1 MLGVFLSLFLFSIVG
16 LFWTL
21 NEKAETQTKLDRLK
35 DNIMHLKTARALK
48 ELRYSQFILEIFVIE
63 NALKSIEN
71 GTLTEERYLIFSRE
85 IRESSERF
93 YAAHQELM
101 DEIDKNT
108 TKNAEEKCGIIKAIK
123 GLFDPKNDKICPN
136 VVTPDKNEG
145 DSPIFYDAEG
155 KSEYSRNESVNTEEK
170 PQEAEVSETQES
182 QTVEQPLEEVL
193 KEVVAVTQEEKTQEP
208 EASEIPIS
216 EALAP
221 EIVELKET
229 LETVEFSEIKKV
241 DSKIDELE
249 GVLFPK
255 IRSYKWIMGNR
266 GLRGS
271 DGISRKQKLYDYI
284 VKTIEL
290 NDGRVKGEVV
300 VAYLL
305 LKAFGVKKIEDVKNE
320 ADLGYIKYEF
330 DNLKSSAYFGAKKYR
345 KDDFNIIHEP
355 SGLGVEKEDG
365 EPSCVIRKVRHCTY
379 LNKAELFARDARKE
393 KGE

>member
-63 NALKSIEN
+63 NALKFVESGI
-71 GTLTEERYLIFSRE
+71 LTEERYLIFSRE

-136 VVTPDKNEG
+136 VVTPYKNEG
-145 DSPIFYDAEG
+145 DSPIFYETDG
-155 KSEYSRNESVNTEEK
+155 KSEYSRNEAVNTEEK
-170 PQEAEVSETQES
+170 PQEAEVSEAQEP
-182 QTVEQPLEEVL
+182 QTAEQPLEEVL
-193 KEVVAVTQEEKTQEP
+193 KEVVAVTQEEKMQES
-208 EASEIPIS
+208 ETNEIPIS

-221 EIVELKET
+221 
-229 LETVEFSEIKKV
+229 ETVEFSEIKKV

-255 IRSYKWIMGNR
+255 IRSYKWIMGNK

-300 VAYLL
+300 IAYLL

-320 ADLGYIKYEF
+320 ADLNYIKYEF

-345 KDDFNIIHEP
+345 KDDFNIVHEP
-355 SGLGVEKEDG
+355 SGLGVEKEAG
-365 EPSCVIRKVRHCTY
+365 EQSCVIRKVRHCTY

-393 KGE
+393 ASE

>member
-63 NALKSIEN
+63 NALNSVEN

-145 DSPIFYDAEG
+145 DSPIFYETEG
-155 KSEYSRNESVNTEEK
+155 KSEYTHNEAVNTEEK
-170 PQEAEVSETQES
+170 SQESEVSKEVEASEVQEP
-182 QTVEQPLEEVL
+182 QTAEQPLEAVL
-193 KEVVAVTQEEKTQEP
+193 KEVVIVTEEEKTEEP
-208 EASEIPIS
+208 ETTEMPIS
-216 EALAP
+216 EALEP
-221 EIVELKET
+221 EA
-229 LETVEFSEIKKV
+229 VEFSEIKKV

-255 IRSYKWIMGNR
+255 IRTYKWIMGNR

-320 ADLGYIKYEF
+320 ADLNYIKYEF

-393 KGE
+393 KSE

>member
-63 NALKSIEN
+63 NALKSVEN

-123 GLFDPKNDKICPN
+123 GLFDPKNDKIYPN

-145 DSPIFYDAEG
+145 DSPIFYETEG
-155 KSEYSRNESVNTEEK
+155 KSEYTHNEAVNTEEK
-170 PQEAEVSETQES
+170 SQESEVSKEVEASEVQES
-182 QTVEQPLEEVL
+182 EIAEQPLEEVL
-193 KEVVAVTQEEKTQEP
+193 KEVVVVAQEEKTQEP
-208 EASEIPIS
+208 EDNEIPIS

-221 EIVELKET
+221 
-229 LETVEFSEIKKV
+229 ETVEFSEIKKV

-300 VAYLL
+300 IAYLL
-305 LKAFGVKKIEDVKNE
+305 LKAFGVNKIEDVKNE
-320 ADLGYIKYEF
+320 ADLNYIKYEF

-393 KGE
+393 VGE

>member
-63 NALKSIEN
+63 NALKSVEN

-93 YAAHQELM
+93 YDAHQELM

-145 DSPIFYDAEG
+145 DSPIFCETEG
-155 KSEYSRNESVNTEEK
+155 KSEYTNNETVNTEEK
-170 PQEAEVSETQES
+170 SQESEVSKEVKVSEVQEP
-182 QTVEQPLEEVL
+182 QTAEQPLEEVL
-193 KEVVAVTQEEKTQEP
+193 KEVVIVTEEKKTEEPETIEMPISKALEP
-208 EASEIPIS
+208 EA
-216 EALAP
+216 
-221 EIVELKET
+221 
-229 LETVEFSEIKKV
+229 VEFSEIKKV

-266 GLRGS
+266 GLRGN

-290 NDGRVKGEVV
+290 NGGRVKGEVV

-320 ADLGYIKYEF
+320 ADLNYIKYEF

-393 KGE
+393 VGE

>member
-63 NALKSIEN
+63 NALKSVEN

-145 DSPIFYDAEG
+145 DSPIFYETEG
-155 KSEYSRNESVNTEEK
+155 KSEYTHNEAVNTEEK
-170 PQEAEVSETQES
+170 SQESEVSKEVEVSEVQES
-182 QTVEQPLEEVL
+182 ETAEQPLEEVL
-193 KEVVAVTQEEKTQEP
+193 KEVVVVVQEEKTQEP
-208 EASEIPIS
+208 EANEIPIS

-221 EIVELKET
+221 
-229 LETVEFSEIKKV
+229 ETVEFSEIKKV

-290 NDGRVKGEVV
+290 NGGRVKGEVV
-300 VAYLL
+300 IAYLL

-320 ADLGYIKYEF
+320 ADLSYIKYEF

-345 KDDFNIIHEP
+345 KDDFNIIYEP

-393 KGE
+393 VGE

>member
-63 NALKSIEN
+63 NALKSVEN

-145 DSPIFYDAEG
+145 DSPIFYKTEG
-155 KSEYSRNESVNTEEK
+155 KSEYTHNEAVNTEEK
-170 PQEAEVSETQES
+170 SQESEVSKEVEASEVQEP
-182 QTVEQPLEEVL
+182 QTAEQPLEEVL
-193 KEVVAVTQEEKTQEP
+193 KEVVIVTEEEKTEEP
-208 EASEIPIS
+208 ETTERPIS

-221 EIVELKET
+221 
-229 LETVEFSEIKKV
+229 ETVEFSEIKKV

-284 VKTIEL
+284 IKTIEL

-300 VAYLL
+300 IAYLL

-320 ADLGYIKYEF
+320 ADLNYIKYEF

-393 KGE
+393 VGE

>member
-63 NALKSIEN
+63 NALKFVEN

-93 YAAHQELM
+93 YAAHQELI

-136 VVTPDKNEG
+136 VVTPDKNGG
-145 DSPIFYDAEG
+145 DSPIFYETKG
-155 KSEYSRNESVNTEEK
+155 KPEDTHNEAVNTEEK
-170 PQEAEVSETQES
+170 SQEAEVSEVQEP

-193 KEVVAVTQEEKTQEP
+193 KEVVVVAKEEKTQKP
-208 EASEIPIS
+208 EANEIPIS

-221 EIVELKET
+221 
-229 LETVEFSEIKKV
+229 ETVEFSEIKKV

-255 IRSYKWIMGNR
+255 IISYKWIMGNR
-266 GLRGS
+266 GLRGN

-305 LKAFGVKKIEDVKNE
+305 LKAFGAKKIEDVKNE
-320 ADLGYIKYEF
+320 ADLNYIKYEF

-393 KGE
+393 VGE

>member
-63 NALKSIEN
+63 NALKSVEN

-85 IRESSERF
+85 IRESSKRF

-108 TKNAEEKCGIIKAIK
+108 TKNTEEKCGIIKAIK

-145 DSPIFYDAEG
+145 DSPIFYETEG
-155 KSEYSRNESVNTEEK
+155 KSEYSRNEAVNTEEK
-170 PQEAEVSETQES
+170 SQESEVSKEVEASEVQEP
-182 QTVEQPLEEVL
+182 QTAEQPLEAVL
-193 KEVVAVTQEEKTQEP
+193 KEVVIVAEEEKTEEP
-208 EASEIPIS
+208 ETTEMPIS

-221 EIVELKET
+221 
-229 LETVEFSEIKKV
+229 ETVEFSEIKKV

-290 NDGRVKGEVV
+290 NGGRVKGEVV
-300 VAYLL
+300 IAYLL

-320 ADLGYIKYEF
+320 ADLNYIKYEF

-345 KDDFNIIHEP
+345 KADFNIIHEP
-355 SGLGVEKEDG
+355 SGLGVEKEAG
-365 EPSCVIRKVRHCTY
+365 EPSCIIRKVRHCTY

-393 KGE
+393 VGE

>member
-1 MLGVFLSLFLFSIVG
+1 
-16 LFWTL
+16 
-21 NEKAETQTKLDRLK
+21 
-35 DNIMHLKTARALK
+35 
-48 ELRYSQFILEIFVIE
+48 
-63 NALKSIEN
+63 
-71 GTLTEERYLIFSRE
+71 
-85 IRESSERF
+85 
-93 YAAHQELM
+93 M

-145 DSPIFYDAEG
+145 DSPIFYETDG
-155 KSEYSRNESVNTEEK
+155 KSEYSRNEAVNTEEK
-170 PQEAEVSETQES
+170 PQEAEVSEAQEP
-182 QTVEQPLEEVL
+182 QTAEQPLEEVL
-193 KEVVAVTQEEKTQEP
+193 KEVVAVTQEEKMQEP
-208 EASEIPIS
+208 ETNEIPIS

-221 EIVELKET
+221 
-229 LETVEFSEIKKV
+229 ETVEFSEIKKV

-290 NDGRVKGEVV
+290 NGGRVKGEVV
-300 VAYLL
+300 IAYLL

-320 ADLGYIKYEF
+320 ADLNYIKYEF

-345 KDDFNIIHEP
+345 KDDFNIIHEQN
-355 SGLGVEKEDG
+355 GLGVEKEDG

>member
-63 NALKSIEN
+63 NALKFVESGI
-71 GTLTEERYLIFSRE
+71 LTEERYLIFSRE

-136 VVTPDKNEG
+136 VLTPDKNEG
-145 DSPIFYDAEG
+145 DSPIFYETDG
-155 KSEYSRNESVNTEEK
+155 KSEYSRNEAVNTEEK
-170 PQEAEVSETQES
+170 PQEAEVSEAQEP
-182 QTVEQPLEEVL
+182 QTAEQPLEEVL
-193 KEVVAVTQEEKTQEP
+193 KEVVAVTQEEKMQEP
-208 EASEIPIS
+208 ETNEIPIS

-221 EIVELKET
+221 
-229 LETVEFSEIKKV
+229 ETVEFSEIKKV

-255 IRSYKWIMGNR
+255 IRSYKWIMGNK

-300 VAYLL
+300 IAYLL

-320 ADLGYIKYEF
+320 ADLNYIKYEF

-355 SGLGVEKEDG
+355 SGLGVEKEAG
-365 EPSCVIRKVRHCTY
+365 EQSCVIRKVRHCTY

-393 KGE
+393 ASE

>member
-1 MLGVFLSLFLFSIVG
+1 
-16 LFWTL
+16 
-21 NEKAETQTKLDRLK
+21 
-35 DNIMHLKTARALK
+35 
-48 ELRYSQFILEIFVIE
+48 
-63 NALKSIEN
+63 
-71 GTLTEERYLIFSRE
+71 
-85 IRESSERF
+85 
-93 YAAHQELM
+93 M

-145 DSPIFYDAEG
+145 DSPIFYETDG
-155 KSEYSRNESVNTEEK
+155 KSEYSHNDAVNTEEK

-208 EASEIPIS
+208 EANEIPIS

-221 EIVELKET
+221 
-229 LETVEFSEIKKV
+229 ETVEFSEIKKV

-300 VAYLL
+300 IAYLL

-320 ADLGYIKYEF
+320 ADLNYIKYEF